1 VRESMDLAFVGVAAL
16 VRGAAD
22 GRTIVPGMLLLASD
36 RASYIRGQTLLVS
49 GSYTMM

>member
-22 GRTIVPGMLLLASD
+22 GRTIVPGMLLASD